1 MLRHSCRVLVLSIIF
16 ATEARSIYTKWN
28 TYRLLD
34 DSEIIGLAKNASESC
49 FSLLSVAGVPDMGKN
64 ITLTTFFPQKNDE
77 KSFQSLLL

>member
-1 MLRHSCRVLVLSIIF
+1 MLRHSCKVLVLSIIF

-34 DSEIIGLAKNASESC
+34 DSEIIDLAKNASESY

-64 ITLTTFFPQKNDE
+64 ITLSNFSTE
-77 KSFQSLLL
+77 K